1 MSESSKYRDVL
12 YGAYASHKAMAAPTA
27 GDYQRWEVELDRRIG
42 RWLPDG
48 GGAAILELG
57 CGAGAFLSL
66 ANRRGHT
73 DVTGLDLSP
82 EQVRLAQARCPGAT
96 VLQQSLHAFLSGA
109 SQRFDLIVALDVFEH
124 LSKDELL
131 EALSLSARALKPGGR
146 LVVQMPNGDSP
157 WLGPV
162 AFGDLTHEV
171 MVTPALLGRLLTGYG
186 FTGFQ
191 AAECGPVVHGVRSA
205 VRFALWRA
213 IRVGLRLW
221 NMSETSEPGSGIY
234 TRVFTATA
242 VRPGV

>member
-1 MSESSKYRDVL
+1 MSGTARYRDVL
-12 YGAYASHKAMAAPTA
+12 YDAYASYKAMAAPTA
-27 GDYQRWEVELDRRIG
+27 DDYRRWEEDLERRIG
-42 RWLPDG
+42 RWLPNG
-48 GGAAILELG
+48 NGVAILELG
-57 CGAGAFLSL
+57 CGPGAFLSL

-131 EALSLSARALKPGGR
+131 EALSLSAQALKPGGR
-146 LVVQMPNGDSP
+146 LIVQMPNGDSP

-162 AFGDLTHEV
+162 ALGDLTHEV

-186 FTGFQ
+186 FTDFE
-191 AAECGPVVHGVRSA
+191 ASECGPMVHGVKSA

-213 IRVGLRLW
+213 IRVGLDAW
-221 NMSETSEPGSGIY
+221 NMSETGERGSGIY

-242 VRPGV
+242 VRPAV